1 MKSNLK
7 PKQTGKQTMWTNALV
22 MNEAGMGNGL
32 SNGLRSL
39 QERKDA
45 VTQILSII
53 SIVVQSAGIAF
64 RRSEAE
70 GERVIQTLCELS
82 QQALSELRTWPSE
95 GEPSAPTHGI
105 FQSGVIKET
114 FSHTISRTLHLGNQ
128 QERATPRLV
137 EKLTPREEDM
147 LRLIVMGLSNKEIAA
162 TLHLTE
168 GTVKGYISHLL
179 AKLNVRSRTQAALT
193 AVELGLV

>member
-7 PKQTGKQTMWTNALV
+7 QKQTGEETMWTNALV
-22 MNEAGMGNGL
+22 MNEAGMGNRL
-32 SNGLRSL
+32 SNGMRSL

-70 GERVIQTLCELS
+70 GEQVIRTLCELS
-82 QQALSELRTWPSE
+82 QQALSELRSWPPESE
-95 GEPSAPTHGI
+95 SLAPTHGI

-114 FSHTISRTLHLGNQ
+114 FSHTISRTLHLGSQ
-128 QERATPRLV
+128 PDRATPRLV

-162 TLHLTE
+162 KLHLTE

-179 AKLNVRSRTQAALT
+179 AKLNVRSRTQAALV
-193 AVELGLV
+193 AVEHGLV